1 MYNFHIDNAPGVNDM
16 AKKLTLWSKR
26 HTPARGNFWQAERE
40 VTEETA
46 QQWLAIFRADEPKV
60 LFLVNN
66 RKPAA

>member
-1 MYNFHIDNAPGVNDM
+1 M

-26 HTPARGNFWQAERE
+26 HSHARGNFWQAERE
-40 VTEETA
+40 VTEESA
-46 QQWLAIFRADEPKV
+46 QQWLAVFRSDEPGV